1 MDIREIIRR
10 VRAGESDRAIHR
22 ALKIHR
28 KTIRKYREW
37 AEEQDLL
44 KDELPALEDLQQ
56 RLDATL
62 PESPPP
68 QNSSSVAAWRE
79 LVVGWREQGVEIAAI
94 HQRLQ
99 ERGYTG
105 SYSAVRRFVR
115 QLEPRTPQATVR
127 IERPPGEEAQVDFG
141 YAGKL
146 IDPQNGKARQAW
158 AFVIT
163 LSWSRHQYVQFV
175 FDQKVATWLDCH
187 RRAFEFFGGVP
198 RRLVIDNLK
207 AAITRASGDDPQV
220 QQSYRELAEHYGFLI
235 APCRVRTPQHK
246 GKVEQGGVHYV
257 KRNFLG
263 GREISTLTQANRDVR
278 QWCLQTAGQ
287 RLHGT
292 TRARPIERFEQVEQA
307 SLLALPAQSYDLGI
321 WKQLKLHRDGYVV
334 FEKSYYS
341 APFTHI
347 GQQLRVRG
355 GINQVRIYTQD
366 YQLIATH
373 DRAGQPGTRCT
384 HPDHLPPEKR
394 HGWQLTRE
402 TAQTEAAQVGPATLK
417 VTEALL
423 ADTVIER
430 LHTAGR
436 LLRLRQRFGD
446 RRLEAACQRAL
457 HFDDPAYK
465 TIKRILEQSLDQQP
479 LPAADSSSPPP
490 PATRFV
496 RQIGELVGQVLGGL
510 AWS

>member
-1 MDIREIIRR
+1 MEIREVIRR
-10 VRAGESDRAIHR
+10 LRAGESDRAIHR

-37 AEEQDLL
+37 AEEQGLL
-44 KDELPALEDLQQ
+44 ASDELPTLEALQQ
-56 RLDATL
+56 RLDDTL

-68 QNSSSVAAWRE
+68 QNCSSVAGYRE

-99 ERGYTG
+99 ERGYIG

-115 QLEPRTPQATVR
+115 QMEPRTPQATVR

-146 IDPQNGKARQAW
+146 IDPQSGEARRAW

-163 LSWSRHQYVQFV
+163 LSWSRHQYVRFV

-220 QQSYRELAEHYGFLI
+220 QHAYRECAEHYGFLI
-235 APCRVRTPQHK
+235 APCRVRTPEHK

-263 GREISTLTQANRDVR
+263 GREISTLSQANREVH

-287 RLHGT
+287 RVHGT
-292 TRARPIERFEQVEQA
+292 TRVRPIERFEQVEQA
-307 SLLALPAQSYDLGI
+307 SLLALPAQSYDLGV

-366 YQLIATH
+366 HQLIATH
-373 DRAGQPGTRCT
+373 DRAQQPGTRRT
-384 HPDHLPPEKR
+384 HPDHLPPEKQ
-394 HGWQLTRE
+394 HGWQLNRE
-402 TAQTEAAQVGPATLK
+402 TAQAEAAQIGSATLK
-417 VTEALL
+417 VAEALL
-423 ADTVIER
+423 GDRVIER
-430 LHTAGR
+430 LPMVGR

-465 TIKRILEQSLDQQP
+465 TVKRILEQSLDQQP
-479 LPAADSSSPPP
+479 LPPASPSPP

-496 RQIGELVGQVLGGL
+496 RQVSELVGQVLGGL
-510 AWS
+510 AWN